1 MIFEPRWAPNG
12 ASGRVDAEDQ
22 MYRVVK
28 DRERWFGVAMG
39 ETPDSG
45 EWATERDAARVPLPE
60 KLAESLTLNLALDK
74 APSSPQ
80 PGGPTVVCPAA
91 AAR

>member
-1 MIFEPRWAPNG
+1 
-12 ASGRVDAEDQ
+12 
-22 MYRVVK
+22 
-28 DRERWFGVAMG
+28 MG

-74 APSSPQ
+74 APDRLSQAAQLLSVPPQ
-80 PGGPTVVCPAA
+80 LQGDADEESNPL
-91 AAR
+91 